1 MDAIN
6 KILAPTDLSDAS
18 KLGVRYALE
27 MAASVNAE
35 VHAYHVAPYE
45 SEFAYPLGLGE
56 AATAYVPGPKF
67 EEYMRQQRQALDG
80 FINANFADL
89 LPGLKVSMATDVG
102 TAHEQIVEKAEQ
114 EKFDLIVM
122 STHGRTGLGHIL
134 IGSVTEH
141 VVRQA
146 KCPVLSIRSQ

>member
-6 KILAPTDLSDAS
+6 KILAPTDLSDSS
-18 KLGVRYALE
+18 KVGVRYALE
-27 MAASVNAE
+27 MAASVGAE
-35 VHAYHVAPYE
+35 IHVYYVAPYE
-45 SEFAYPLGLGE
+45 DEFAYPLGLGE

-67 EEYMRQQRQALDG
+67 EEYMRQQRQALEG
-80 FINANFADL
+80 FVDSNFAEL
-89 LPGLKVSMATDVG
+89 LPGLKVGMEIDVG
-102 TAHEQIVEKAEQ
+102 AAHEQIVVKAEQ
-114 EKFDLIVM
+114 ANVDLIVM